1 MDPVAIAI
9 DEMGRWNSLRDMG
22 KDKKAHCVTRGLWIS
37 SFPSLFGTLCVL
49 CILTLSLVASFAGPL
64 KKKVLIIGIDGTR
77 PDSLAVA
84 HTPNLDALRTNGAF
98 SDRVV
103 THPVT
108 HSAACW
114 SSMFTGVWGDKHGV
128 NDPGNSFAGNRFD
141 LYPGFMQRL
150 ELVNSNLN
158 TVAFTRWADLSNVLK
173 GTDGVTNFT
182 SDAAITT
189 ATCKLLTNGNPDV
202 FYTILL
208 DVDSAG
214 HSYGWGPTV
223 PQYVHEIE
231 LADGRV
237 GQIID
242 ALTHRTTYEQ
252 ENWLVIVLSDHGQH
266 DSTVEK
272 SRVTFH
278 ILSGSSVAPGI
289 MYPTPSIVDVC
300 ATVLTHMEVP
310 INTAWNLDAR
320 VEGLARTPARFGT
333 NLIFNGDAESNSGT
347 NNLTPNRGIAWWWDV
362 AGLTLGRYGANT
374 NFPSSV
380 NPGPTNRGGN
390 YFLGGAGLSNS
401 ISQTLDAAG
410 FTSSIDGRGVRYQLS
425 GFFGGST
432 NQNEHMTLTAR
443 FLSENGQMLDTNSV
457 GGIITDGATNGI
469 SLLEQTTTGQLPTG
483 TRRIELLL
491 DASSTST
498 NNYNCAD
505 NLSLVL
511 TEVVEPPVFRMQ
523 AGFTNG
529 SIMRVEFHS
538 VTHWLYQL
546 ERSINFTHWTQ
557 LTPVVT
563 GDGNP
568 ATLMDPDPPADWAFY
583 RISAQRQ

>member
-1 MDPVAIAI
+1 M
-9 DEMGRWNSLRDMG
+9 E
-22 KDKKAHCVTRGLWIS
+22 KDKKAHRVTGSLLIS
-37 SFPSLFGTLCVL
+37 DFASLSGRLCVFCVL
-49 CILTLSLVASFAGPL
+49 ALSLVASFAGPL

-84 HTPNLDALRTNGAF
+84 HTPNLDALKTNGAF

-128 NDPGNSFAGNRFD
+128 NDPGNSFAGNHFD
-141 LYPGFMQRL
+141 SYPSFMRRL
-150 ELVNSNLN
+150 ESANSNLT

-173 GTDGVTNFT
+173 GTDGVTNFS

-214 HSYGWGPTV
+214 HSYGWGPAV

-242 ALTHRTTYEQ
+242 ALIHRTTYAQ
-252 ENWLVIVLSDHGQH
+252 ENWLVIVLTDHGQH
-266 DSTVEK
+266 DSTVEQ

-278 ILSGSSVAPGI
+278 IVSGMDVTRGT
-289 MYPTPSIVDVC
+289 MFPTPSIVDVC

-310 INTAWNLDAR
+310 IDPAWNLDAR
-320 VEGLARTPARFGT
+320 VEGLARPPVRFDT
-333 NLIFNGDAESNSGT
+333 NLIFNGDAESNSGI
-347 NNLTPNRGIAWWWDV
+347 NNLTPNRGVAWWWDV

-374 NFPSSV
+374 NFPSLAS
-380 NPGPTNRGGN
+380 PGPTNRGQN
-390 YFLGGAGLSNS
+390 FFLGGTGLSNS
-401 ISQTLDAAG
+401 ISQTLDVAG
-410 FTSSIDGRGVRYQLS
+410 FTASIDGQGVRYRLS

-432 NQNEHMTLTAR
+432 NRNERMTLIAR
-443 FLSENGQMLDTNSV
+443 FLSGTGQMLDTNSV
-457 GGIITDGATNGI
+457 GGMITDGITNGV
-469 SLLEQTTTGQLPTG
+469 SLVEQTTTGQLPPG
-483 TRRIELLL
+483 TRRIELFVA
-491 DASSTST
+491 ASSAST
-498 NNYNCAD
+498 NNFACAD

-511 TEVVEPPVFRMQ
+511 TEVAEPPVFTMQ
-523 AGFTNG
+523 AGYTNG
-529 SIMRVEFHS
+529 SIMRVGFPS
-538 VTHWLYQL
+538 VTNWLYQL
-546 ERSINFTHWTQ
+546 ERSINFTNWTR
-557 LTPVVT
+557 LTPALS

-568 ATLMDPDPPADWAFY
+568 ATLMDMDPPADRAFY
-583 RISAQRQ
+583 RINAQRQ

>member
-1 MDPVAIAI
+1 
-9 DEMGRWNSLRDMG
+9 MG
-22 KDKKAHCVTRGLWIS
+22 KDNKTSSVTRSLS
-37 SFPSLFGTLCVL
+37 NPHYASLFWRVGAI
-49 CILTLSLVASFAGPL
+49 CILTLSLTTTLAEPL
-64 KKKVLIIGIDGTR
+64 KKKVLIVGIDGTR
-77 PDSLAVA
+77 PDALAVA
-84 HTPNLDALRTNGAF
+84 NTPNLDALKTNGAF
-98 SDRVV
+98 SDRAV

-141 LYPGFMQRL
+141 LYPSFMKRL

-173 GTDGVTNFT
+173 GTDDVTNFS
-182 SDAAITT
+182 SDTAITT

-214 HSYGWGPTV
+214 HSSGWGPTV
-223 PQYVHEIE
+223 PEYVHQIE

-242 ALTHRTTYEQ
+242 ALTHRTTYAQ
-252 ENWLVIVLSDHGQH
+252 ENWLVIVLADHGQH
-266 DSTVEK
+266 DSTVEQ

-278 ILSGSSVAPGI
+278 IVSGMDVARGPI
-289 MYPTPSIVDVC
+289 YPAPSIVDIC

-310 INTAWNLDAR
+310 IEPAWGLDAR
-320 VEGLARTPARFGT
+320 VEALARPPARFGT

-362 AGLTLGRYGANT
+362 GGLTLGRYGANP
-374 NFPSSV
+374 NFPSLAT
-380 NPGPTNRGGN
+380 PGPTIPGN
-390 YFLGGAGLSNS
+390 NFFLGGAGLSNS
-401 ISQTLDAAG
+401 ISQTLDVSV
-410 FTSSIDGRGVRYQLS
+410 FSSQIDGRGVRYELS

-432 NQNEHMTLTAR
+432 NQNERMTLTAR
-443 FLSENGQMLDTNSV
+443 FLSENGQVLNTNSV
-457 GGIITDGATNGI
+457 GRMITNGI
-469 SLLEQTTTGQLPTG
+469 TNISGLTQQAASELLPTG

-491 DASSTST
+491 AATSNTT
-498 NNYNCAD
+498 NNHACAD
-505 NLSLVL
+505 NLALIL
-511 TEVVEPPVFRMQ
+511 TQIAEPPAFTIQ

-529 SIMRVEFHS
+529 STLRVDFPS
-538 VTHWLYQL
+538 ASNWLYQL
-546 ERSINFTHWTQ
+546 ERSVNFTNWTP
-557 LTPVVT
+557 LTPIIS

-568 ATLMDPDPPADWAFY
+568 TTFMDSDPPQDRAFY
-583 RISAQRQ
+583 RVNAQPQ

>member
-1 MDPVAIAI
+1 
-9 DEMGRWNSLRDMG
+9 MG
-22 KDKKAHCVTRGLWIS
+22 KYKKTFTMTRGLLKPPFTS
-37 SFPSLFGTLCVL
+37 VL
-49 CILTLSLVASFAGPL
+49 WRIGVACILTLSLGTTLAEPL

-114 SSMFTGVWGDKHGV
+114 SSMFTGVWGDRHGV

-141 LYPGFMQRL
+141 LYPSFMQRL
-150 ELVNSNLN
+150 ESVNSNLT

-173 GTDGVTNFT
+173 GTDGVTNFS

-214 HSYGWGPTV
+214 HTYGWGPTV

-242 ALTHRTTYEQ
+242 AMTHRTTYAQ
-252 ENWLVIVLSDHGQH
+252 ENWLVIILTDHGQH
-266 DSTVEK
+266 DSTVEQ

-278 ILSGSSVAPGI
+278 ILSGPSVAPGI

-310 INTAWNLDAR
+310 IDPAWNLDAR
-320 VEGLARTPARFGT
+320 VEGLARPPARFGT

-362 AGLTLGRYGANT
+362 TGLTLGRYGANT
-374 NFPSSV
+374 NFPSFAS
-380 NPGPTNRGGN
+380 PGPTNRGVN
-390 YFLGGAGLSNS
+390 CFLGGVGLSNS
-401 ISQTLDAAG
+401 ISQTLDVTG
-410 FTSSIDGRGVRYQLS
+410 FSSQIDGRGVQYQLS
-425 GFFGGST
+425 GFLSGST
-432 NQNEHMTLTAR
+432 NRNQRMTLTAR
-443 FLSENGQMLDTNSV
+443 FLSENGQMLATNSV
-457 GGIITDGATNGI
+457 GGMITDGATNGI
-469 SLLEQTTTGQLPTG
+469 SLVEQTTTGQLPLG

-491 DASSTST
+491 EAKSNSTTST
-498 NNYNCAD
+498 NNYASAD
-505 NLSLVL
+505 DLSLVL
-511 TEVVEPPVFRMQ
+511 MEIAEPPVFTMQ

-529 SIMRVEFHS
+529 SIMRVEFPS
-538 VTHWLYQL
+538 VTNWLYQL
-546 ERSINFTHWTQ
+546 ERSINFTNWTP
-557 LTPVVT
+557 LTPVFT

-568 ATLMDPDPPADWAFY
+568 ATLMDTDPPTDRAFY
-583 RISAQRQ
+583 RINAQRQ